1 MGVFPRGSGA
11 PAPCCLTSGS
21 LTLRSA
27 PLCEAPRS
35 SPAPSPP
42 RLLSVCPI
50 VLCPS
55 LPHLWGSQFLFL
67 VLLFLSQGSPFFSFP
82 ASLDLSLCPPC
93 PPSLLSQGNS
103 PSRLRT
109 QRRPPSNT
117 CHPSPF
123 SPPSPSTRGPSPQ
136 APHLHSPLGATR
148 PQQHNAQH
156 QANRT
161 LPILGALTA
170 WCPED
175 GHQAVSAKLSS
186 EVAGHPAREGAGPGC
201 PRPSP
206 QLPAPPALIWHCPPG
221 TAWWLGGVPRGL
233 GSAGCLPSSSASFSP
248 SQTSGNTFSAPGSPS
263 LLPPPTG
270 LEPKR
275 PPGLRGVNAERRGPV
290 RS

>member
-1 MGVFPRGSGA
+1 VTVMGVFPRGSGA

-67 VLLFLSQGSPFFSFP
+67 VLLFLSQGSPFFSFL

-123 SPPSPSTRGPSPQ
+123 SPPQPLHERSLPTGPPSSLT
-136 APHLHSPLGATR
+136 LGS
-148 PQQHNAQH
+148 H
-156 QANRT
+156 
-161 LPILGALTA
+161 
-170 WCPED
+170 
-175 GHQAVSAKLSS
+175 
-186 EVAGHPAREGAGPGC
+186 
-201 PRPSP
+201 
-206 QLPAPPALIWHCPPG
+206 APPAAQRPAPSQQDLAH
-221 TAWWLGGVPRGL
+221 PRGTRQSVPNFPQKLL
-233 GSAGCLPSSSASFSP
+233 GTLRGRGQGRAVPDPPPSS
-248 SQTSGNTFSAPGSPS
+248 Q
-263 LLPPPTG
+263 LPPP
-270 LEPKR
+270 
-275 PPGLRGVNAERRGPV
+275 
-290 RS
+290 

>member
-123 SPPSPSTRGPSPQ
+123 SPPAPPREVPPHRPPIFTHPWEPRAPSSTTPSTKPTGP
-136 APHLHSPLGATR
+136 
-148 PQQHNAQH
+148 
-156 QANRT
+156 
-161 LPILGALTA
+161 
-170 WCPED
+170 CPSS

>member
-1 MGVFPRGSGA
+1 MTVMGVFPRGSGA

-117 CHPSPF
+117 CHPSRKPWV
-123 SPPSPSTRGPSPQ
+123 PSTCAGDLRGLLMVALRSQGNWRWEGLSGLHWVWCIERGPHLQLRQEPQ
-136 APHLHSPLGATR
+136 GTSDFRLRSQGPCRLGTGESG
-148 PQQHNAQH
+148 
-156 QANRT
+156 
-161 LPILGALTA
+161 LVLG
-170 WCPED
+170 
-175 GHQAVSAKLSS
+175 
-186 EVAGHPAREGAGPGC
+186 
-201 PRPSP
+201 
-206 QLPAPPALIWHCPPG
+206 
-221 TAWWLGGVPRGL
+221 
-233 GSAGCLPSSSASFSP
+233 
-248 SQTSGNTFSAPGSPS
+248 
-263 LLPPPTG
+263 
-270 LEPKR
+270 
-275 PPGLRGVNAERRGPV
+275 
-290 RS
+290 

>member
-1 MGVFPRGSGA
+1 MTVMGVFPRGSGA

-156 QANRT
+156 QPNRT
-161 LPILGALTA
+161 LPILGAPGSQCQTFLRSCWAPCEGGGRAGLSPTLPPAPSSPRPDLALPA
-170 WCPED
+170 WHSVVV
-175 GHQAVSAKLSS
+175 G
-186 EVAGHPAREGAGPGC
+186 GC
-201 PRPSP
+201 PSRARLS
-206 QLPAPPALIWHCPPG
+206 G
-221 TAWWLGGVPRGL
+221 
-233 GSAGCLPSSSASFSP
+233 LPSQLLCLLLSLPDFGQHFLRPWLPVASASAHRLGA
-248 SQTSGNTFSAPGSPS
+248 QEATWTS
-263 LLPPPTG
+263 
-270 LEPKR
+270 
-275 PPGLRGVNAERRGPV
+275 RG
-290 RS
+290 